1 LAVPTQNGLIKD
13 NYMADEVKKVDP
25 TASAGAE
32 VKKEDAAASPAGG
45 IDLADTLM
53 STLDKLEKSEKEREN
68 YRIGMLKAKGK
79 VKDDAGEDEEKDTE
93 AQPVKVAATES
104 SEIIGIAK
112 QLIKRNQ
119 ELETAMLNKSQ
130 IANSPQG
137 GSSETVF
144 KVGDNMLSEAQIGAL
159 KAKGWDDKKIS
170 RFKENLLKV
179 RA

>member
-1 LAVPTQNGLIKD
+1 
-13 NYMADEVKKVDP
+13 MADEVKKVDP
-25 TASAGAE
+25 TASAGEE
-32 VKKEDAAASPAGG
+32 VKKETAAASPAGV
-45 IDLADTLM
+45 DLAETLM
-53 STLDKLEKSEKEREN
+53 VTLDKLAKSNEERDNYKE
-68 YRIGMLKAKGK
+68 GMLKAKGK
-79 VKDDAGEDEEKDTE
+79 IKDEADEDEEKDTE
-93 AQPVKVAATES
+93 VQPAKVAATES

-130 IANSPQG
+130 IANTAQG
-137 GSSETVF
+137 GSSESVF

-159 KAKGWDDKKIS
+159 KAKGWGDKKIS